1 MLLQYR
7 VIYLFK
13 TLSCVYVYIYI
24 WRVYLQKQITP
35 FFFFTI
41 FKNRVFIMLSCFYC
55 FIVLV
60 SVSYFLT

>member
-41 FKNRVFIMLSCFYC
+41 FKNHVFYYVIMFLLFYC
-55 FIVLV
+55 V
-60 SVSYFLT
+60 S